1 MNEVSAMADRPSA
14 ALHPG
19 FHQGNLLNVA
29 VRREIA
35 DLNRLFLERALDP
48 DEGLH
53 DWFRLPCRA
62 LERLAAAGSETW
74 ERAAQWPMALFE
86 LRLPGAGLGDSDVHT
101 VADRPLPVVGEGS
114 RTEARRAFGV
124 TALGVVRRLAEG
136 VPLASRIAFGLEGRV
151 EARLSAMTLS
161 ESYRVA
167 AWPGLIRP
175 RWSEDDRYWMLLAE
189 AATRGDG
196 VHWAYTAG
204 LCLLARCERQPPAVA
219 YSVRRAPRSAH
230 RRSGAAGPEVPC

>member
-1 MNEVSAMADRPSA
+1 MQGEPMNIRTPAE
-14 ALHPG
+14 LHG
-19 FHQGNLLNVA
+19 SFHQGNLLNGA

-48 DEGLH
+48 DEALD
-53 DWFRLPCRA
+53 DWFRLPRRA
-62 LERLAAAGSETW
+62 LERLAAAGPETR

-86 LRLPGAGLGDSDVHT
+86 VRLPATGSAESGVDVAAARSIPVAGAG
-101 VADRPLPVVGEGS
+101 S
-114 RTEARRAFGV
+114 RIDARRAFGV
-124 TALGVVRRLAEG
+124 TALGVARRLSEG
-136 VPLASRIAFGLEGRV
+136 IPLAPRIAFGLEADV

-189 AATRGDG
+189 AATCGDG

-204 LCLLARCERQPPAVA
+204 LCLLARCERQPPTVT
-219 YSVRRAPRSAH
+219 YSVRRQPRPAH
-230 RRSGAAGPEVPC
+230 RRSPPASPKVPC